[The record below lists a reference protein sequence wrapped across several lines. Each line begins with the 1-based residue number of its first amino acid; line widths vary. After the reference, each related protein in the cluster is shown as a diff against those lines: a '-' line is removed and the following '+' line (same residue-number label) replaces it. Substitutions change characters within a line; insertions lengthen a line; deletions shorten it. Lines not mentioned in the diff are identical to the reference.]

1 MPRSHTAV
9 IAEGFELLH
18 HELVAA
24 ELDLMREVII
34 GNQKHSEAISGR

>member
-1 MPRSHTAV
+1 MREVSIGLWPD
-9 IAEGFELLH
+9 ELLH

-34 GNQKHSEAISGR
+34 GNQKPSEAISGR

>member
-1 MPRSHTAV
+1 MREV
-9 IAEGFELLH
+9 IIGLWPDELLH

>member
-1 MPRSHTAV
+1 MREVSIGLWPD
-9 IAEGFELLH
+9 ELLH

-24 ELDLMREVII
+24 ELDLMLMREVII

>member
-1 MPRSHTAV
+1 MREVSIGLWPD
-9 IAEGFELLH
+9 ELLH